1 MIIDTHAHYDDK
13 AFDEDRAELLEA
25 MRTGSVLQSKKSA
38 EDAGTQKEEEAPSPR
53 IHRIVNIGSSLGAC
67 RRTIDLMG
75 QYDFIY
81 GALGVHPTD
90 SGELTDSDIEWLKQQ
105 CALEKCV
112 AVGEIG
118 LEYYWDEPDREIQK
132 KWFVRQLNL
141 AREVSLPVVIHS
153 RDAAQD
159 TVDIMKAE
167 HAEEIGGVIHCFSY
181 SKEIA
186 KIFLDMGFYI
196 GVGGVVTFSSGRKL
210 KDVVEY
216 LPLEKIVL
224 ETDCPYLAPTPFRG
238 KRNDSR
244 KLEYVLNQIAE
255 IKGVSR
261 EEVGEITARNA
272 FELYKK
278 LK

>member
-13 AFDEDRAELLEA
+13 AFDEDRHELLVS
-25 MRTGSVLQSKKSA
+25 MA
-38 EDAGTQKEEEAPSPR
+38 EHDIQ
-53 IHRIVNIGSSLGAC
+53 RIVNIGSSLGAC
-67 RRTIDLMG
+67 KRTIGLME
-75 QYDFIY
+75 QYDFVY

-90 SGELTDSDIEWLKQQ
+90 SGELTDGDIAWLKEQ
-105 CALEKCV
+105 CALDKCV

-118 LEYYWDEPDREIQK
+118 LDYYWDEPEREIQK

-141 AREVSLPVVIHS
+141 AKEVGLPVVIHS
-153 RDAAQD
+153 REAAQD

-167 HAEEIGGVIHCFSY
+167 HAEDIGGVIHCFSY
-181 SKEIA
+181 SRELA
-186 KIFLDMGFYI
+186 KIFVDMGFYI

-210 KDVVEY
+210 KEVVEY
-216 LPLEKIVL
+216 LPLDRIVL

-238 KRNDSR
+238 KRNDST
-244 KLEYVLNQIAE
+244 KLKLVVEQIAQ
-255 IKGVSR
+255 IKGISCNEV
-261 EEVGEITARNA
+261 EEAASRNA